1 MNGKTVI
8 FCFLLFQTKYE
19 LAICELFNPNYH
31 GFDYNSDPTVKSQFM
46 VFEIINLESFYN
58 NEFKESLEFLKNIY
72 RLMIN
77 TGSPVRLNHP
87 NIKNYENI
95 IKSGKNYT
103 LDIIEQDILSGREM
117 VAYKKTFWIRILQRK
132 WKNLY
137 YQKIKYYKSPNNLF
151 QRQITGK

>member
-1 MNGKTVI
+1 MSILQPLGI
-8 FCFLLFQTKYE
+8 SKYE

-31 GFDYNSDPTVKSQFM
+31 GFDYNSDPTVKSHFI
-46 VFEIINLESFYN
+46 VFEFTNLESFYN

-72 RLMIN
+72 RQMIN
-77 TGSPVRLNHP
+77 AGSQIRLNHP
-87 NIKNYENI
+87 IIKNYENI
-95 IKSGKNYT
+95 IKNSKNYT

-132 WKNLY
+132 WKNRY